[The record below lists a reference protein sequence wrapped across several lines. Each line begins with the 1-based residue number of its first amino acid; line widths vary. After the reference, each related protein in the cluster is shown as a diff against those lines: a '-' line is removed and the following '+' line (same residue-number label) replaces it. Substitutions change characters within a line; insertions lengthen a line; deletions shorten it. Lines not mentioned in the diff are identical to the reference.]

1 MPELPE
7 VETVRRTL
15 EPYVLGRPICDV
27 EILYPRV
34 LQDVSAKEFSRALV
48 GSTFLDLSRRGKYL
62 LFSVCTG
69 LVMVVHLRMTGR
81 LVVVSSGSVPHEKHT
96 SAIFKFADGGELRF
110 IDQRKF
116 GTINLLP
123 PHRLG
128 EVRGLREMGP
138 EPLEDEFTPAY
149 LASILAGRKAPIK
162 SILLDQRR
170 IAGLGNI
177 YADEALFA
185 AGINPKRS
193 GGELTAQEVEDLFHA
208 IRSVLLDA
216 VANQGTTFRDYRTGI
231 GTEGSFQ
238 NKLQVYGRK
247 GEPCLRC
254 GTVLVHERIGGR
266 TTHYCP
272 VCQGGGKS

>member
-15 EPYVLGRPICDV
+15 EPFVLDRTISRV
-27 EILYPRV
+27 EVLYPRV
-34 LQDVSAKEFSRALV
+34 LQSISPQKFTLALV
-48 GSTFLDLSRRGKYL
+48 GNRFTSLTRRGKYL
-62 LFSVCTG
+62 LFTVSTG

-81 LVVVSSGSVPHEKHT
+81 LVAMSSSEVPREKHT
-96 SAIFKFADGGELRF
+96 SAVFTFSAGGELRF

-123 PHRLG
+123 PDRLT

-138 EPLEDEFTPAY
+138 EPLGDGFTPAY
-149 LASILAGRKAPIK
+149 LARVCEGKKAPIK
-162 SILLDQRR
+162 SVLLDQRQ

-177 YADEALFA
+177 YADESLFA
-185 AGINPKRS
+185 AGIHPMRPA
-193 GGELTAQEVEDLFHA
+193 GELRPGEVERLYDA
-208 IRSVLLDA
+208 IRTVLTDA

-247 GEPCLRC
+247 GLPCPNC
-254 GTVLVHERIGGR
+254 GQTLQHARVGGR
-266 TTHYCP
+266 TSHFCP
-272 VCQGGGKS
+272 HCQGGPEQ